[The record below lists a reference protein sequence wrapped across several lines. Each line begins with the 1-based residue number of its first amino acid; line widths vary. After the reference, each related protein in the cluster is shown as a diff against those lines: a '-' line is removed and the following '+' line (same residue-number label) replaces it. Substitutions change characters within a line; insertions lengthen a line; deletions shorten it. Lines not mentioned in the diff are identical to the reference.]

1 MSLQGN
7 VRRES
12 VRRGVSA
19 GDLSSGKGQSG
30 KCLLGKLSYNQI
42 IEYLGFGDFRLKILV
57 TNADSLG

>member
-19 GDLSSGKGQSG
+19 GDLASG